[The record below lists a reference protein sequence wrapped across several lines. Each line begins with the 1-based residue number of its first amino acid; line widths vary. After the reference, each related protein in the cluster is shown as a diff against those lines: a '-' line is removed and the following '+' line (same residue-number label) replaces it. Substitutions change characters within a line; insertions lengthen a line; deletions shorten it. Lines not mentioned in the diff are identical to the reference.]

1 MAYRITSNIAAMKVK
16 FGMPVAYMVWA
27 EQRAIETIGST
38 HISHSDMHMNTPD
51 FSVVRK
57 TSFLCLDR
65 LELFP
70 PSWISSTLTHVGNIC
85 IGQNILKCQHLGAN
99 IRKVRDTFV
108 MKYAQLRH
116 YPI

>member
-1 MAYRITSNIAAMKVK
+1 MRYFCLCSAYRITSNIAAMKVK

-65 LELFP
+65 LELFSP
-70 PSWISSTLTHVGNIC
+70 PPGFRRRLHMLETYALAKTYSSISI
-85 IGQNILKCQHLGAN
+85 
-99 IRKVRDTFV
+99 
-108 MKYAQLRH
+108 
-116 YPI
+116 

>member
-1 MAYRITSNIAAMKVK
+1 
-16 FGMPVAYMVWA
+16 MPVAYMVWA

-70 PSWISSTLTHVGNIC
+70 PLLDFVDAYIC
-85 IGQNILKCQHLGAN
+85 WKHMHWPKHTQVSASRCQYS
-99 IRKVRDTFV
+99 KS
-108 MKYAQLRH
+108 
-116 YPI
+116 